1 MYPST
6 DNTDNMELA
15 RFGNWSVTTY
25 KIEWKGDCK
34 IEFAVSIPNIVNT
47 GSHRNCIFYQ
57 WLIEIAADHRFS
69 DEDIYS
75 LNTAFFYA
83 LDNFRLEIEIPAHA
97 LLAETLK
104 EQQVVL
110 AEKRKRHVLPVEKF
124 PRDNSTWFG
133 KLYKL

>member
-1 MYPST
+1 
-6 DNTDNMELA
+6 MEIA

-25 KIEWKGDCK
+25 RIEWKGNEK
-34 IEFAVSIPNIVNT
+34 IEFSVSIPDIVNT
-47 GSHRNCIFYQ
+47 GIHKNCIFYQ
-57 WLIEIAADHRFS
+57 WLIEIASDNRFA

-83 LDNFRLEIEIPAHA
+83 MDNFRSEIDIPAHA

-104 EQQVVL
+104 EQQAALV
-110 AEKRKRHVLPVEKF
+110 ERRKHRIVPVEKF
-124 PRDNSTWFG
+124 APDNSTWFG

>member
-1 MYPST
+1 
-6 DNTDNMELA
+6 MELA

-25 KIEWKGDCK
+25 KIEWKGDAA
-34 IEFAVSIPNIVNT
+34 IEYAVSIPNIVIT

-57 WLIEIAADHRFS
+57 WLIEIAEDPRFA

-83 LDNFRLEIEIPAHA
+83 LDNFKTEIEVPAHA

-104 EQQVVL
+104 EQQERL
-110 AEKRKRHVLPVEKF
+110 NERKQRRIVPVQKIAA
-124 PRDNSTWFG
+124 DNSTWFG

>member
-6 DNTDNMELA
+6 EDLDNMELA
-15 RFGNWSVTTY
+15 RFGNWAVTTY
-25 KIEWKGDCK
+25 KIEWRGDAK
-34 IEFAVSIPNIVNT
+34 ITFAISIPNIIET
-47 GSHRNCIFYQ
+47 GVHKNCIFYQ
-57 WLIEIAADHRFS
+57 WLIEIASDCRFS

-83 LDNFRLEIEIPAHA
+83 LDNFRSEIDIPTHA

-104 EQQVVL
+104 EQQL
-110 AEKRKRHVLPVEKF
+110 ALNERKKHRVIPVEKF
-124 PRDNSTWFG
+124 PRDNSTWLG